1 MPAVSVNKNISLTN
15 GLANWLVSKSNE
27 HSAISKIEYHLGG
40 RAGLVS
46 ASLLSLTVTVGR
58 AVLGCIAYVGYLI
71 TLGRWQQAKNFGL
84 DQMQKGAYAGSISIS
99 CLRSIIS
106 PKELINYLPTTRLAS
121 AYPVEPQKP
130 LTPDM
135 RSHRIRQGAEL
146 IAGKLQNQFEHAQK
160 QAAQEPDKAFQY
172 LAAPADFKGHA
183 HLEKVA
189 GHEVGICHFIGRRP
203 KMEDEHL
210 TTSFNLNVGGKA
222 YPVQLFGIFDGHG
235 GGEASRYV
243 KANLEFKLHETLK
256 EFCAGGLTDEAIWN
270 ALKITFVRLKEEF
283 NEYRSGTTATVAML
297 LDGKLWT
304 ANVGDSRTILDNG
317 IQLSEDAKP
326 TDPRYQQ
333 GIENRHGMVY
343 FGRVNGNLAVARAVG
358 DHNVGAISARPKI
371 TVYPLS
377 MIPRGSHLILTC
389 DGIYDV
395 SSTKQVAAAVRAH
408 RNQSAA
414 ELAKNIVYSAYEAN
428 SGDNLSALVVKL

>member
-1 MPAVSVNKNISLTN
+1 MTAATTKQNVSLTY
-15 GLANWLVSKSNE
+15 GLANWLVSKSGEPSTN
-27 HSAISKIEYHLGG
+27 SKIKYYLGG
-40 RAGLVS
+40 RVALVG
-46 ASLLSLTVTVGR
+46 ASLLSTTEAVAR
-58 AVLGCIAYVGYLI
+58 AVLGFMAYIGYLI
-71 TLGRWQQAKNFGL
+71 TLSCWQQARDFGS
-84 DQMQKGAYAGSISIS
+84 DQMQKGAHAASISLS
-99 CLRSIIS
+99 CLRSITS
-106 PKELINYLPTTRLAS
+106 PKELVNCQSNTRSAS
-121 AYPVEPQKP
+121 YHLIEPQEP
-130 LTPDM
+130 LTPEM
-135 RSHRIRQGAEL
+135 RSRRIRQGTEL
-146 IAGKLQNQFEHAQK
+146 IAGKLRNQFKHAQN

-172 LAAPADFKGHA
+172 LAAPGNFQGHA
-183 HLEKVA
+183 QSERIA
-189 GHEVGICHFIGRRP
+189 GHDVGVCHFIGRRP
-203 KMEDEHL
+203 TMEDEHL
-210 TTSFNLNVGGKA
+210 TTSFNLNVGGRA

-235 GGEASRYV
+235 GGQASRYV
-243 KANLEFKLHETLK
+243 RDNLERELHETLN

-283 NEYRSGTTATVAML
+283 NERQSGTTATVAII
-297 LDGKLWT
+297 LDGKLWN

-326 TDPRYQQ
+326 TDPRYRQ
-333 GIENRHGMVY
+333 GIENRGGMV
-343 FGRVNGNLAVARAVG
+343 FFNRVNGNLAVARAVG

-395 SSTKQVAAAVRAH
+395 SSTRQVAAAVRAH

-428 SGDNLSALVVKL
+428 SRDNLSALVVKL